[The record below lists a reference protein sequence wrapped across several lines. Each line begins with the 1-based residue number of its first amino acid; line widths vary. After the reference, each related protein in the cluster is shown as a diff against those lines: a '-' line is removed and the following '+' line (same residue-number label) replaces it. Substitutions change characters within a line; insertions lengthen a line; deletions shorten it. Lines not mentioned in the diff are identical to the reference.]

1 MADLKISQLSN
12 ASLPLTGAEQVPLVQ
27 SGGTK
32 KATVADFRSGG
43 VLQVV
48 SASYSTQTTSTSST
62 YADTGLTASITPKYS
77 TSKILVLV
85 NQAGVAKKGSGSNFN
100 SANIRLLRNATSIA
114 TIAAG
119 AGYTGTGIDNNIG
132 ACSAAFFDSPATT
145 SAVTYKTQFASDQ
158 NVDGVVVQANSS
170 VSTITLMEIAA

>member
-1 MADLKISQLSN
+1 MADLKISQLTN

-27 SGGTK
+27 SGVTK

-48 SASYSTQTTSTSST
+48 SANYSTATTSTSSA

-85 NQAGVAKKGSGSNFN
+85 NQAGVLKKGISTSFN
-100 SANIRLLRNATSIA
+100 SVNIQLLRDST
-114 TIAAG
+114 TIAAIALG
-119 AGYTGTGIDNNIG
+119 AAYTGTGIDNNIG
-132 ACSAAFFDSPATT
+132 TCSASYLDSPATT
-145 SAVTYKTQFASDQ
+145 SSVTYKTQFAADQ
-158 NVDGVVVQANSS
+158 NVDGVIVQTNSA
-170 VSTITLMEIAA
+170 VSTITLVEIAA